1 MYKSLVI
8 LLQRV
13 VLPLVIILTAFV
25 PGFVYGEVVETPFDM
40 FSLEDNVVSNSNI
53 TIRVVKNIE
62 ETCRKNRRK
71 SLHQITSKNV
81 EACSTWSFSGGQSIC
96 IIFASKDIDYWI
108 LGHEVRHCFQGN
120 FHD

>member
-8 LLQRV
+8 LPQRA
-13 VLPLVIILTAFV
+13 VLLLVIILSPFV
-25 PGFVYGEVVETPFDM
+25 PGFGYAEVVETPFDM

-62 ETCRKNRRK
+62 EMCRKNGRK
-71 SLHQITSKNV
+71 NLHQITSKNV
-81 EACSTWSFSGGQSIC
+81 EACSTWSFSGGKSTC